1 MERKE
6 TKIKQKQ
13 ENEIRKSRNKR
24 KEKQLAWYTL
34 PISDSLSLISA
45 EAQE

>member
-1 MERKE
+1 MERKK

-24 KEKQLAWYTL
+24 EEKQLTWYTL
-34 PISDSLSLISA
+34 PISHSLSLVSA
-45 EAQE
+45 EAQD